1 MKIKLN
7 KFKFLR
13 NIIIGVVSLIIVA
26 LIVNYAPG
34 YKRDK
39 YKDRINLVI
48 RDENVTE
55 NLKNYIY
62 RDENNL
68 IYMSREDIMELFDE
82 DIYYDENY
90 KTIIIT
96 SNTKV
101 ASMTLGENVI
111 VINGSKVNTL
121 GQIIEKDD
129 TIYIPISE
137 VQLVYNISIEY
148 IEDSNIVIIDRLEEG
163 MIVADL
169 AENVTL
175 KYKPRKISKNVVTEE
190 KGEKVSCFYTTS
202 KGWRL
207 IRTADG
213 NLRLCKSKYFSK
225 WIYIKARHG

>member
-225 WIYIKARHG
+225 